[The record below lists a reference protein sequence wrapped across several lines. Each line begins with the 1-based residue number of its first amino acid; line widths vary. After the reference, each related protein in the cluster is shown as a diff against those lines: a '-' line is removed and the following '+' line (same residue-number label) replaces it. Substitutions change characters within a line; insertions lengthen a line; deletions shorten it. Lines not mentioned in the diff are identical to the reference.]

1 MRDQMADLMRD
12 DQSLLGDRPDL
23 RRADGTA
30 LFVEESSCAL
40 ESGVVGLQKR
50 QFEIV
55 LLDRTRDQII
65 RVLRIGTLAH
75 ELEME
80 LSGELANGL
89 ERLHDES
96 ELEKI
101 ALLLG

>member
-1 MRDQMADLMRD
+1 MCDQMADFMRD
-12 DQSLLGDRPDL
+12 DQSPLGDRPDL
-23 RRADGTA
+23 RRADGTT
-30 LFVEESSCAL
+30 LLVEESSCAL
-40 ESGVVGLQKR
+40 ESGVVGLKKR

-55 LLDRTRDQII
+55 PLDRTRDQII
-65 RVLRIGTLAH
+65 RALRIGTLAY